1 MLKKY
6 LYWSIVLDKHH
17 LGCNLR
23 LNSFSSFEGKLFRYV
38 RRAFFTIME
47 MDMGSSYEPKTI
59 ILWNHFRLSKKI
71 IYLNILQQHIFL
83 RIFGGGGGE
92 AEFFHQ
98 MAHFLVEHMIQI
110 NVSSIKKKLLNLWLV
125 SHFVENILTIH
136 DIATLRPNM
145 EFNYI

>member
-1 MLKKY
+1 MLKMY

-83 RIFGGGGGE
+83 RIPYFGGWGGGGGGIFPPNGTLFGRTYDSDKCIFYQKE
-92 AEFFHQ
+92 I
-98 MAHFLVEHMIQI
+98 V
-110 NVSSIKKKLLNLWLV
+110 K
-125 SHFVENILTIH
+125 FV
-136 DIATLRPNM
+136 ACKS
-145 EFNYI
+145 FC